1 MIDFYTYGSINGR
14 AVAIALEEMQV
25 PYQAH
30 AIDLMQGEQRTES
43 FLAINPSGRIPVIVD
58 HLDSGDLVLSQTGAI
73 LVYLAEKTG
82 QLLGDNAIEKAHII
96 QWLMF
101 QLTDISVNLFNNFYL
116 KSLIKDKQPAAGD
129 ALKQRAM
136 AFFKEHERQLGQQEF
151 LCGQTLSVADLACYP
166 AVAMLVDDLLD
177 EKHPNLARWFDAMSQ
192 RPAIKK
198 GMALFA

>member
-25 PYQAH
+25 RYQAH
-30 AIDLMQGEQRTES
+30 VIDLMQGEQRTAS

-73 LVYLAEKTG
+73 LIYLAEKTG
-82 QLLGDNAIEKAHII
+82 QLVGNTAAEKAHIT

-136 AFFKEHERQLGQQEF
+136 AFFKEHEQSLAQHEF
-151 LCGQTLSVADLACYP
+151 LCGPSLSVADLACYP
-166 AVAMLVDDLLD
+166 AVAMLADDLLD
-177 EKHPNLARWFDAMSQ
+177 DKHPNLARWYAAMSQ
-192 RPAIKK
+192 RPATQK
-198 GMALFA
+198 GMALGA